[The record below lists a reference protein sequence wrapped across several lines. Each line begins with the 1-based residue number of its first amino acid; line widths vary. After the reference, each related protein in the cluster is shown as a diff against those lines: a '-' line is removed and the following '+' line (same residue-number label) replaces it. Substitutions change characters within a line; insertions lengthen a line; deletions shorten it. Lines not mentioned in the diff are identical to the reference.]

1 MRLLRI
7 LLMALPGLAVPAQ
20 AGWRADAALLRAAKA
35 GDPEAF
41 AQALTAG
48 ASPNASDFRACTA
61 VFWVSSAGRADL
73 LKALLER
80 HADVNRE
87 CEDGGAPLW
96 SAASNGHLAALTR
109 LLESGARAMVE
120 EPEFHRRVAG
130 IQARGFSRT
139 AALLD
144 SAYAA
149 GKTAYEK
156 TLKRP
161 LYPDFVTHKGFTAL
175 MEAAGR
181 GDAERVRTLLAMGAS
196 VNATAP
202 GDHNPLTVAVRTG
215 QTGILRILL
224 EAAPYPSTALA
235 ASRAASGQQEALELL
250 RPAVRAGDRVVRLAE
265 NGETSALLQAMFP
278 GSANWADAGGRTPLV
293 AAAARGRLATVQALV
308 EAGADLTLPANQDAV
323 RVAREN
329 EHAEVV
335 RYLQVRV
342 DLAANRVPLE
352 KVLPSVRD
360 FETLWRLRPGWRAIM
375 NAMGAELALWRSRPE
390 PAPVQ
395 EAAAHASRVLADLR
409 SQAEHFWK
417 PSQPV
422 SPSYLADMAA
432 TLWALHGARNSPEPA
447 AALESAAGDLTV
459 RLQYCRA
466 TNTGLG
472 GKVQLRVHTM
482 KGGAEV
488 KNWRV
493 FYLPKIFEDQGAG
506 EPFPTYS
513 SPTEFPLSPGR
524 YLIWAKNP
532 ATGAEGE
539 RSVVRLGGGR
549 SVEELQIP
557 LP

>member
-1 MRLLRI
+1 M
-7 LLMALPGLAVPAQ
+7 
-20 AGWRADAALLRAAKA
+20 RAAKA
-35 GDPEAF
+35 GEPEAF

-48 ASPNASDFRACTA
+48 ASPNASDFRGCTA

-73 LKALLER
+73 LNALLER
-80 HADVNRE
+80 HGDVNRA
-87 CEDGGAPLW
+87 CEDGATPLW
-96 SAASNGHLAALTR
+96 SAASNGHIAALTR

-120 EPEFHRRVAG
+120 EPEFRRRVAV
-130 IQARGFSRT
+130 IQSRGFSRT

-144 SAYAA
+144 TAYAA
-149 GKTAYEK
+149 GKTAFEK
-156 TLKRP
+156 ALKRP

-215 QTGILRILL
+215 QTGVLRILL
-224 EAAPYPSTALA
+224 AAAPYPSTALA
-235 ASRAASGQQEALELL
+235 ASRAASGQQETLDLL
-250 RPAVRAGDRVVRLAE
+250 RPAIRAGDRVVRLAE

-278 GSANWADAGGRTPLV
+278 GGSNWVDAAGRTPLL
-293 AAAARGRLATVQALV
+293 AAASRGRLTTVQTLV
-308 EAGADLTLPANQDAV
+308 EAGADLTLPANQNAV
-323 RVAREN
+323 QAAREN
-329 EHAEVV
+329 EHPEVV

-352 KVLPSVRD
+352 KVLPSLRD
-360 FETLWRLRPGWRAIM
+360 FDTLWRLRPGWRAIM
-375 NAMGAELALWRSRPE
+375 NAMEAELAPWRSRPE
-390 PAPVQ
+390 PAVK
-395 EAAAHASRVLADLR
+395 EAAERASRALSDLR
-409 SQAEHFWK
+409 SQAERFWK

-422 SPSYLADMAA
+422 SQSYLADMAA

-447 AALESAAGDLTV
+447 AVLDSAADDLTV
-459 RLQYCRA
+459 RLQYCRT

-493 FYLPKIFEDQGAG
+493 FYLPKIFEDQSAG

-549 SVEELQIP
+549 SLEELQIP